1 MMAFTERAASLQK
14 VRKIL
19 RKSFGKPSIPE
30 SDSVAR
36 QILWF
41 VLLERSSFDQVEKAL
56 EQIDEVFVDLN
67 ELRVSLPREIAAS
80 IPSIADAESKAH
92 RVTRVFNALFLLKN
106 TMDWSFVRTMGV
118 RELRQFFEKL
128 DGSDAVL
135 AAAMTMFFS
144 SGHAVPADGDVR
156 RTLQRLGL
164 AEEGEDV
171 GQLQSFLER
180 AVNKEEGAEAWA
192 LLHRLAETVC
202 MPGEPQCEKCPVN
215 GACRHG
221 QHKLAAARQKKKSA
235 GGGSGGRGSARGK
248 GAARATAK
256 SASSSAKSAKSR
268 TVKST
273 AAKAK
278 KAAAKSSG
286 GRKSGAKAKPA
297 AKTTVAAR
305 KDAAK
310 VKTSGVKKKTAAKAK
325 VKAKAKSSK
334 SAASSGR
341 GASSKAGGGAKKP
354 AKKSAK
360 KPAKKSVRKSSR

>member
-135 AAAMTMFFS
+135 AAAMTM
-144 SGHAVPADGDVR
+144 
-156 RTLQRLGL
+156 
-164 AEEGEDV
+164 
-171 GQLQSFLER
+171 
-180 AVNKEEGAEAWA
+180 
-192 LLHRLAETVC
+192 
-202 MPGEPQCEKCPVN
+202 
-215 GACRHG
+215 
-221 QHKLAAARQKKKSA
+221 
-235 GGGSGGRGSARGK
+235 
-248 GAARATAK
+248 
-256 SASSSAKSAKSR
+256 
-268 TVKST
+268 
-273 AAKAK
+273 
-278 KAAAKSSG
+278 
-286 GRKSGAKAKPA
+286 
-297 AKTTVAAR
+297 
-305 KDAAK
+305 
-310 VKTSGVKKKTAAKAK
+310 
-325 VKAKAKSSK
+325 
-334 SAASSGR
+334 
-341 GASSKAGGGAKKP
+341 
-354 AKKSAK
+354 
-360 KPAKKSVRKSSR
+360 